1 MNIKTIISLTDSHEL
16 DVLSAAEN
24 ALLEGE
30 TLPIEV
36 DGVDE
41 GEQLTHLMAAI
52 WCKNEMAKTGCDSRT
67 AVRQYTQKVRNS
79 IS

>member
-1 MNIKTIISLTDSHEL
+1 MNIKTIIALTDSH
-16 DVLSAAEN
+16 DVQTLTKAEA

-36 DGVDE
+36 AGIDE

-52 WCKNEMAKTGCDSRT
+52 WCKNEMESTGCDSRT